1 MTKNTRG
8 SDKKHLRGDKKHPGH
23 YNYEKHFVF
32 SANVD
37 VTKIEHARHRH
48 KKTGS
53 PNISCRKLTQG
64 LLRIS
69 GRRLKQGG
77 GQRPQA
83 YPG

>member
-8 SDKKHLRGDKKHPGH
+8 NDKKHPRGDKKHPGH
-23 YNYEKHFVF
+23 YSYETHLVF
-32 SANVD
+32 SVNVD
-37 VTKIEHARHRH
+37 VTKIEHAQHRH

-53 PNISCRKLTQG
+53 PNISGRKLTQG